1 MTPKLKIDKWF
12 DTQKV
17 RHQRIRFVIH
27 ELEDLFETLDKEE
40 SIKLLEEINNK
51 YKLWNS

>member
-17 RHQRIRFVIH
+17 LHQRIRFILV
-27 ELEDLFETLDKEE
+27 ELEDLFENLNKDEA
-40 SIKLLEEINNK
+40 SKLLEEINNK